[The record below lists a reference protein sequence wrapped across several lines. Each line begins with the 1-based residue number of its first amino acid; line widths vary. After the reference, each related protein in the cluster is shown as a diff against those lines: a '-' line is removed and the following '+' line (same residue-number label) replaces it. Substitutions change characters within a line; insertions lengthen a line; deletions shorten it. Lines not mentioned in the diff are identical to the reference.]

1 MVGTAGLT
9 LGGILGDWDGV
20 ELRPKEVV
28 WTLVPVRRKYTIQ
41 CKHLTTLHSIQPY
54 KVSPASGCAKGLWN
68 LLIERSDMAA
78 SYLCNSSDRSYHI
91 CP

>member
-20 ELRPKEVV
+20 KLGPEEVA
-28 WTLVPVRRKYTIQ
+28 WKLVPASGKHTIQ
-41 CKHLTTLHSIQPY
+41 LKHLTTLHSIQPY

-68 LLIERSDMAA
+68 LLIERSDIAQ
-78 SYLCNSSDRSYHI
+78 
-91 CP
+91 